1 MALAAIFTSAFAGAA
16 GLGGG
21 LMLLSMLPAFLP
33 ASALIPLHAVS
44 QWFSNASRLGMKYR
58 EVDTSLIKPLLI
70 GAIGGAMVG
79 ALLYRSLPL
88 EILPPVLGLWILWLT
103 WGPKPRF
110 SIPQRFTFTF
120 LGFYQ
125 SVLSMALGATGPLGT
140 ALLMR
145 HNQDREYLV
154 INTALYMSIS
164 HTCRVTAFIVL
175 GFSFTEWWQQLTILV
190 LGALVGTYIGTAIRP
205 LINQAFAVKLLKG
218 LLTLLALN
226 LVSKAASLL
235 SYEA

>member
-58 EVDTSLIKPLLI
+58 EVDTSLIKPLFI

-79 ALLYRSLPL
+79 ALLYRSFPL

-125 SVLSMALGATGPLGT
+125 SALSMALGATGPLGT

-145 HNQDREYLV
+145 HTQDREYVV

-175 GFSFTEWWQQLTILV
+175 GFSFTEWWRELTVLI

-218 LLTLLALN
+218 ILTMLALN
-226 LVSKAASLL
+226 LVSKAAPLMSF
-235 SYEA
+235 

>member
-58 EVDTSLIKPLLI
+58 EVDTSLIKPLFI

-79 ALLYRSLPL
+79 ALLYRSFPL

-125 SVLSMALGATGPLGT
+125 SALSMALGATGPLGT
-140 ALLMR
+140 ALLIR
-145 HNQDREYLV
+145 HTQDREYVV
-154 INTALYMSIS
+154 INTAVYMSIS

-175 GFSFTEWWQQLTILV
+175 GFSFTEWWRELTVLIL
-190 LGALVGTYIGTAIRP
+190 GTLVGTYIGTAIRP

-218 LLTLLALN
+218 ILTMLALN
-226 LVSKAASLL
+226 LVSKAAPLMSF
-235 SYEA
+235 

>member
-1 MALAAIFTSAFAGAA
+1 
-16 GLGGG
+16 
-21 LMLLSMLPAFLP
+21 
-33 ASALIPLHAVS
+33 
-44 QWFSNASRLGMKYR
+44 
-58 EVDTSLIKPLLI
+58 
-70 GAIGGAMVG
+70 MVG
-79 ALLYRSLPL
+79 ALLYRSFPL

-125 SVLSMALGATGPLGT
+125 SALSMALGATGPLGT

-145 HNQDREYLV
+145 HTQDREYVV

-175 GFSFTEWWQQLTILV
+175 GFSFTEWWRELTVLI

-218 LLTLLALN
+218 ILTMLALN
-226 LVSKAASLL
+226 LVSKAAPLMSF
-235 SYEA
+235 

>member
-33 ASALIPLHAVS
+33 SSALIPLNAVS

-58 EVDTSLIKPLLI
+58 EVDTSLIKPLFI

-79 ALLYRSLPL
+79 ALLYRSFPL

-125 SVLSMALGATGPLGT
+125 SALSMALGATGPLGT

-175 GFSFTEWWQQLTILV
+175 GFSFTEWWRELTVLI

-218 LLTLLALN
+218 ILTMLALN
-226 LVSKAASLL
+226 LVSKAAPLMSF
-235 SYEA
+235 

>member
-58 EVDTSLIKPLLI
+58 EVDTSLIKPLFI

-79 ALLYRSLPL
+79 ALLYRSFPL

-125 SVLSMALGATGPLGT
+125 SALSMALGATGPLGT

-175 GFSFTEWWQQLTILV
+175 GFSFTEWWRELTVLI

-218 LLTLLALN
+218 ILTMLALN
-226 LVSKAASLL
+226 LVSKAAPLMSF
-235 SYEA
+235 

>member
-21 LMLLSMLPAFLP
+21 LMLLSMLPGFLP

-58 EVDTSLIKPLLI
+58 EVDTSLIKPLFI
-70 GAIGGAMVG
+70 GAIAGALVG

-88 EILPPVLGLWILWLT
+88 EILPPILGLWILWLT

-125 SVLSMALGATGPLGT
+125 SALSMALGATGPLGT

-175 GFSFTEWWQQLTILV
+175 GFSFTDWWRELTVLI

>member
-58 EVDTSLIKPLLI
+58 EVDTSLIKPLFI

-79 ALLYRSLPL
+79 ALLYRSFPL

-125 SVLSMALGATGPLGT
+125 SALSMALGATGPLGT

-145 HNQDREYLV
+145 HTQDREYVV

-175 GFSFTEWWQQLTILV
+175 GFSFTEWWRELTVLI

-218 LLTLLALN
+218 ILTMLALN
-226 LVSKAASLL
+226 LVSKAAPFL
-235 SYEA
+235 SY

>member
-21 LMLLSMLPAFLP
+21 LMLLSMLPAFFP

-58 EVDTSLIKPLLI
+58 EVDTSLIKPLFI

-79 ALLYRSLPL
+79 ALLYRPFPL

-125 SVLSMALGATGPLGT
+125 SALSMALGATGPLGT

-175 GFSFTEWWQQLTILV
+175 GFSFTEWWRELTVLI

-218 LLTLLALN
+218 ILTMLALN
-226 LVSKAASLL
+226 LVSKAAPLMSF
-235 SYEA
+235 

>member
-58 EVDTSLIKPLLI
+58 EVDTSLIKPLFI

-79 ALLYRSLPL
+79 ALLYRSFPL

-125 SVLSMALGATGPLGT
+125 SALSMALGATGPLGT

-164 HTCRVTAFIVL
+164 HTCRVAAFIVL
-175 GFSFTEWWQQLTILV
+175 GFSFTEWWRELTVLI

-205 LINQAFAVKLLKG
+205 LINQAFAVTLLKG
-218 LLTLLALN
+218 ILTLLALN
-226 LVSKAASLL
+226 LVSKAAPLMSF
-235 SYEA
+235 

>member
-58 EVDTSLIKPLLI
+58 EVDTSLIKPLFI

-79 ALLYRSLPL
+79 ALLYRSFPL

-125 SVLSMALGATGPLGT
+125 SALSMALGATGPLGT

-145 HNQDREYLV
+145 HTHDREYVV

-175 GFSFTEWWQQLTILV
+175 GFSFTEWWRELTVLI

-218 LLTLLALN
+218 ILTMLALN
-226 LVSKAASLL
+226 LVSKAAPLMSF
-235 SYEA
+235 

>member
-33 ASALIPLHAVS
+33 SSALIPLHAVS

-58 EVDTSLIKPLLI
+58 EVDTSLIKPLFI

-79 ALLYRSLPL
+79 ALLYRSFPL

-125 SVLSMALGATGPLGT
+125 SALSMALGATGPLGT

-145 HNQDREYLV
+145 HTQDREYVV

-175 GFSFTEWWQQLTILV
+175 GFSFTEWWRELTVLI

-218 LLTLLALN
+218 ILTMLALN
-226 LVSKAASLL
+226 LVSKAAPFL
-235 SYEA
+235 SY

>member
-33 ASALIPLHAVS
+33 SSALIPLHAVS

-58 EVDTSLIKPLLI
+58 EVDTSLIKPLFI

-79 ALLYRSLPL
+79 ALLYRSFPL

-125 SVLSMALGATGPLGT
+125 SALSMALGATGPLGT

-175 GFSFTEWWQQLTILV
+175 GFSFTEWWRELTVLI

-218 LLTLLALN
+218 ILTMLALN
-226 LVSKAASLL
+226 LVSKAAPLMSF
-235 SYEA
+235 

>member
-33 ASALIPLHAVS
+33 ACALIPLHAVS

-58 EVDTSLIKPLLI
+58 EVDTSLIKPLFI

-79 ALLYRSLPL
+79 ALLYRSFPL

-125 SVLSMALGATGPLGT
+125 SALSMALGATGSLGT
-140 ALLMR
+140 ALLIR
-145 HNQDREYLV
+145 HTQDREYVV
-154 INTALYMSIS
+154 INTAVYMSIS

-175 GFSFTEWWQQLTILV
+175 GFSFTEWWRELTVLIL
-190 LGALVGTYIGTAIRP
+190 GTLVGTYIGTAIRP

-218 LLTLLALN
+218 ILTMLALN
-226 LVSKAASLL
+226 LVSKAAPLMSF
-235 SYEA
+235 

>member
-33 ASALIPLHAVS
+33 SSALIPLHAVS

-58 EVDTSLIKPLLI
+58 EVDTSLIKPLFI

-79 ALLYRSLPL
+79 ALLYRSFPL

-125 SVLSMALGATGPLGT
+125 SALSMALGATGPLGT

-145 HNQDREYLV
+145 HTHDREYVV

-175 GFSFTEWWQQLTILV
+175 GFSFTEWWRELTVLI

-218 LLTLLALN
+218 ILTMLALN
-226 LVSKAASLL
+226 LVSKAAPLMSF
-235 SYEA
+235 

>member
-58 EVDTSLIKPLLI
+58 EVDTSLIKPLFI

-79 ALLYRSLPL
+79 ALLYRSFPL

-125 SVLSMALGATGPLGT
+125 SALSMALGATGPLGT

-145 HNQDREYLV
+145 HTQDREYVV

-175 GFSFTEWWQQLTILV
+175 GFSFTEWWRELTVLI

-218 LLTLLALN
+218 ILTMLALN
-226 LVSKAASLL
+226 LVSKAAPLL

>member
-33 ASALIPLHAVS
+33 SSALIPLHAVS

-58 EVDTSLIKPLLI
+58 EVDTSLIKPLFI

-79 ALLYRSLPL
+79 ALLYRSFPL

-125 SVLSMALGATGPLGT
+125 SALSMALGATGPLGT

-145 HNQDREYLV
+145 HTQDREYVV

-175 GFSFTEWWQQLTILV
+175 GFSFTEWWRELTVLI

-218 LLTLLALN
+218 ILTMLALN
-226 LVSKAASLL
+226 LVSKAAPLMSF
-235 SYEA
+235 